1 MTPDPIEARLKI
13 MTALKEEFM
22 DVVDDGTTEKDQ
34 LVALDAQMTDLASDI
49 MDAFQIEVI
58 GSPGADIYDVRLVIP
73 KYTD

>member
-1 MTPDPIEARLKI
+1 

-49 MDAFQIEVI
+49 MDAFQIEVT

>member
-1 MTPDPIEARLKI
+1 

-49 MDAFQIEVI
+49 MDAFQVEVI
-58 GSPGADIYDVRLVIP
+58 GSLGADVYDVRLVIP